1 MYCSSPV
8 SLAKVS
14 TLSCVV
20 STQSLTPS
28 TVPTRSR
35 SPARPS
41 ITSGCR
47 VYEGA
52 VGRKPAQFGRGPE
65 DSDLGPAD
73 YSSIGWAETPA
84 LASTPG
90 LGWSPRVRRTVA
102 SRAATAPPAA
112 DLKHQILTDEPLV
125 AAIPV
130 GHPLAEGPADLAA
143 LAAESAFVEM

>member
-41 ITSGCR
+41 RTSGCR
-47 VYEGA
+47 VSPGA
-52 VGRKPAQFGRGPE
+52 
-65 DSDLGPAD
+65 
-73 YSSIGWAETPA
+73 
-84 LASTPG
+84 AST
-90 LGWSPRVRRTVA
+90 LIDLILRQSVRNTLHLRCCEVDDGALHCFSQHPWGSIRQRQRGSRPPA
-102 SRAATAPPAA
+102 SAATKERDNPCCG
-112 DLKHQILTDEPLV
+112 
-125 AAIPV
+125 IP
-130 GHPLAEGPADLAA
+130 
-143 LAAESAFVEM
+143 